1 MYAGGLGIA
10 KNQDEAISLYQA
22 AANAREFLAQ
32 IELGRI
38 FSQGIDVP
46 IDREAALRWYSVAA
60 SQESIVAERKEL
72 QEAKAYLRS
81 AA

>member
-1 MYAGGLGIA
+1 MAKRILTPVSVADEIRRTLKAGGSV
-10 KNQDEAISLYQA
+10 ERSTT
-22 AANAREFLAQ
+22 
-32 IELGRI
+32 ELGRM

-60 SQESIVAERKEL
+60 SQESIVAERKDL

-81 AA
+81 AT